1 MQAQKKMQPYSFS
14 PILELFVIPLRLCI
28 DEMTRSESMSLFHD
42 MASIIPLPVGERGG
56 TKSSLDRSGPMSPKA
71 FHFLSSGESAFSPP
85 VEANATTLSVFLR
98 LDLFYHADN
107 PVKGK

>member
-1 MQAQKKMQPYSFS
+1 
-14 PILELFVIPLRLCI
+14 
-28 DEMTRSESMSLFHD
+28 MSLFHD

-71 FHFLSSGESAFSPP
+71 FHFLSSGESAFPPP

-98 LDLFYHADN
+98 LDLFHHADKKLRIEMGFAVCRIDEPRVARPDHIEQQQI